1 MVYVW
6 KGIDVMKIEE
16 ILDKYG
22 DDFNKLTDI
31 LCKDE
36 TERDVETAEKEF
48 TGDHVILQ
56 RPVKVIGK
64 GTATKRIE
72 QSKLV
77 IQFQKKI
84 VNMAVAFL
92 FGEPV
97 KLVLNNKEGV
107 FQNAFDLLVDTWQK
121 NKLKFFDK
129 RLARRL
135 FVETKVA
142 ELWYTVF
149 DAEGNKHLKVS
160 LLSKKNGDDIYA
172 HFNENGDM
180 DAFTR
185 RYELEDIDEKTYE
198 HTDIYT
204 ADKIIYG
211 VKKGTWEIKQEENLF
226 GKIPVIYYEQEK
238 TEWADVQ
245 TEIDRAEMLISKF
258 ADTNDYFGSPML
270 KIKGKVKNAPD
281 KEEVGKLLQFTG
293 TADPSGKIEYGD
305 ADYLTWNQAPEAV
318 KQEYDILKDIIYSMT
333 ATPDLSFSNVKG
345 LTKTSGEALKFL
357 FLDSILKA
365 KDKEEIFGEGIARR
379 INLLKAILAIH
390 DISQKK
396 NFEELDVSVNFGIG
410 SILPDDITEKVRAL
424 SLARGGDSIMS
435 QEEAVRQN
443 PFVGNAEEDI
453 KRLQAE
459 KSEIN
464 SLGESFDA

>member
-1 MVYVW
+1 
-6 KGIDVMKIEE
+6 MKIQE

-22 DDFNKLTDI
+22 EDFNKLTEV
-31 LCKDE
+31 LCKDKN
-36 TERDVETAEKEF
+36 ERDIETAEKEF

-56 RPVKVIGK
+56 RPVKMIGK
-64 GTATKRIE
+64 GATAKKIE

-97 KLVLNNKEGV
+97 NMVLNNEETS
-107 FQNAFDLLVDTWQK
+107 FQGAFDLLQDVWNK
-121 NKLKFFDK
+121 NKLKFFNK
-129 RLARRL
+129 KLARRL

-149 DAEGNKHLKVS
+149 DAENNKHLKVS

-185 RYELEDIDEKTYE
+185 RYKLEDISGKTYE

-211 VKKGTWEIKQEENLF
+211 VKKDSWELTEEKNLF
-226 GKIPVIYYEQEK
+226 EKIPVIYYEQERP
-238 TEWADVQ
+238 EWADVQ

-270 KIKGKVKNAPD
+270 MIKGKVLNAPD

-293 TADPSGKIEYGD
+293 EVDPATGKRDYGD
-305 ADYLTWNQAPEAV
+305 ADYLTWEQAPESV

-333 ATPDLSFSNVKG
+333 ATPDLSLSNVKG

-365 KDKEEIFGEGIARR
+365 KDKEEIFGEAITRR
-379 INLLKAILAIH
+379 INLLKAMLAIH
-390 DISQKK
+390 DVSQKEK
-396 NFEELDVSVNFGIG
+396 FKELDISVNFGIG
-410 SILPDDITEKVRAL
+410 GILPDDSIEKVKAL
-424 SLARGGDSIMS
+424 SVARGGDSIMS

-443 PFVGNAEEDI
+443 PLVTDAEEDI
-453 KRLQAE
+453 KRLE
-459 KSEIN
+459 TEKSKSEIN
-464 SLGESFDA
+464 SLGESFDV